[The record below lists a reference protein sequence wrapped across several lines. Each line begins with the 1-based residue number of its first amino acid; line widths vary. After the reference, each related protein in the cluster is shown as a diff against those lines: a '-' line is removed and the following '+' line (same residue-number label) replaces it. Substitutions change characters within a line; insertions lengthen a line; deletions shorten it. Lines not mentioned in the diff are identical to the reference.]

1 MATFHLSIVT
11 PEETVFD
18 QTVTSIIVPGAKGY
32 LGVMAHH
39 APLISPLVPGK
50 LTVILPDGVEIL
62 MAISGGFIE
71 VANNSATI
79 LADAAEMADQI
90 DKNRAMECFERAKS
104 RMSAAGQGDKS
115 LDLDRATAAFKRAQN
130 RIRIADSTLVSSHYS
145 LHK

>member
-18 QTVTSIIVPGAKGY
+18 ETVTSIIVPGAKGY

-50 LTVILPDGVEIL
+50 LSITLQNGTELV

-71 VANNSATI
+71 VANNRATI
-79 LADAAEMADQI
+79 LADATEMADEI
-90 DKNRAMECFERAKS
+90 DKKRARDAMERA
-104 RMSAAGQGDKS
+104 RQRLHDAAHGDRS
-115 LDLDRATAAFKRAQN
+115 WDIERATAAFERAKN
-130 RIRIADSTLVSSHYS
+130 RIRIAEDVLVDSH
-145 LHK
+145 

>member
-18 QTVTSIIVPGAKGY
+18 ETVASIIVPGAKGY

-50 LTVILPDGVEIL
+50 LSITMQNGSELV

-71 VANNSATI
+71 VANNRATI
-79 LADAAEMADQI
+79 LADATELADEI
-90 DKNRAMECFERAKS
+90 DKKRAREAMERA
-104 RMSAAGQGDKS
+104 RQRLHDAAHGDRS
-115 LDLDRATAAFKRAQN
+115 WDIERATAAFHRAKN
-130 RIRIADSTLVSSHYS
+130 RIRIAEEVLISSH
-145 LHK
+145 